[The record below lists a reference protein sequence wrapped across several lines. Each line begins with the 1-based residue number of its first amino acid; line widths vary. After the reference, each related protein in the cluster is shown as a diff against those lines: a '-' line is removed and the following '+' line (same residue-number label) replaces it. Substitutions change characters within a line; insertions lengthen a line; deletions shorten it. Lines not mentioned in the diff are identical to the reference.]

1 MAIST
6 KFSNKEAIRQ
16 NKAESVECEFIDV
29 RRVHC
34 RRVHLHFTPFMHF
47 FETMI
52 QGDRIATDATAAV
65 IYHHPGISYLLR
77 LFAAVGR

>member
-1 MAIST
+1 MIVAIFT

-16 NKAESVECEFIDV
+16 NKAESVECELIDV
-29 RRVHC
+29 

-47 FETMI
+47 FERMI

-77 LFAAVGR
+77 LFKAVGR